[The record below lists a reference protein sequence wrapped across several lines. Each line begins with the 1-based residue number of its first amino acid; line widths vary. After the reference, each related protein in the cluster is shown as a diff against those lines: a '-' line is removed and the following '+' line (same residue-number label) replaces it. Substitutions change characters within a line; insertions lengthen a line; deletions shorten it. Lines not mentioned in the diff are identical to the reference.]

1 MAATG
6 LDDFKFILKEFRWL
20 SIWSVG
26 GATVPFAAALAEL
39 SPPWPSGI
47 VLVTA
52 IIELITI
59 AVSFQLFKGAK
70 RVVVNTVLL
79 ISLISFAGAG
89 ITYLWNL
96 SRYTYQVP
104 TTNERFTKGNIC
116 TPDARNVFGSRCP
129 ELGLDELRQAEYEAE
144 RLWTQKSL
152 ATIRVRLVFLWSAT
166 FLFLSLL
173 LGTFLVYQTAQKG
186 RRRR

>member
-1 MAATG
+1 MASTG
-6 LDDFKFILKEFRWL
+6 IDDFKLILKEFRWL

-26 GATVPFAAALAEL
+26 GATVPFAAALTEL

-47 VLVTA
+47 VLVTS

-59 AVSFQLFKGAK
+59 AVSFQFFKEAR
-70 RVVVNTVLL
+70 RVTVNTILL
-79 ISLISFAGAG
+79 ISLICFAGVG
-89 ITYLWNL
+89 IAYLWNL
-96 SRYTYQVP
+96 SIYTYQIP
-104 TTNERFTKGNIC
+104 TTNERFVKGNIC
-116 TPDARNVFGSRCP
+116 TPDALDLFGTRCP
-129 ELGLDELRQAEYEAE
+129 DLGLDELRQAEYEAE
-144 RLWTQKSL
+144 RLWTKKSI
-152 ATIRVRLVFLWSAT
+152 ATIRIILVFLWAMT